1 MPKIDDNNHYV
12 VLGQVEGANTIQP
25 LKVDP
30 VTGLLLVKIYSV
42 ASTTPV
48 LNTTG
53 YDENNTS
60 IAFASDGASAKP
72 FLIDSRN
79 GYLWCDVG

>member
-1 MPKIDDNNHYV
+1 MPKIDSNNHYV
-12 VLGQVEGANTIQP
+12 ALGRVDGTDTTQP

-60 IAFASDGASAKP
+60 IAFASNGTSAKP
-72 FLIDSRN
+72 FLIDNRN